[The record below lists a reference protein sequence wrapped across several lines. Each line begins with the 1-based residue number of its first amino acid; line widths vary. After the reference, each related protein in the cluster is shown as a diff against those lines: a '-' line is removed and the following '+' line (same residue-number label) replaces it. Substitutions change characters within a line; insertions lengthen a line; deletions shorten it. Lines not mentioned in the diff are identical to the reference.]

1 MAAGKPRKMISAEA
15 VVGLRNRL
23 IKLGTQPPPT
33 PVRTEYSKQAVVTEL
48 LAEIQ
53 ALQRRGYTLEHI
65 ADEATKST
73 GSTFT
78 SQSLN
83 TFIKRSKVDVQAS
96 PPKQKKLQAVAPSK
110 SKQSEAEPLAGKAS
124 AGKIEIPSK
133 RSQSTAIPMAA
144 SGTFNPPDDNV

>member
-15 VVGLRNRL
+15 VIGLRDHL

-96 PPKQKKLQAVAPSK
+96 PPKQKKLQAVVPSK
-110 SKQSEAEPLAGKAS
+110 SKQSAADPLAGGAP
-124 AGKIEIPSK
+124 AGKTGTASK
-133 RSQSTAIPMAA
+133 PSQSTAVPLAA
-144 SGTFNPPDDNV
+144 GTFNPPDDKV